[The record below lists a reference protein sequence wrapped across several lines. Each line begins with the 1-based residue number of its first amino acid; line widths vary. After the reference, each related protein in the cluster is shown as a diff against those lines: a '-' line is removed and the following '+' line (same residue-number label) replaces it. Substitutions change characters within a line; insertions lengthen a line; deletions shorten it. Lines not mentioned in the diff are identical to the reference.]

1 MKKGVPVKMTDREAL
16 EYAADALE
24 GYSNDHKAVLDPKER
39 AKDLEVIKTVR
50 EIAQEFSG

>member
-1 MKKGVPVKMTDREAL
+1 MTDREAL

-39 AKDLEVIKTVR
+39 AKDLEVIKAVR